1 MVFQKTKT
9 TILIMA
15 IFMAAVLM
23 SGCGGANTTVGILDV
38 EKVMGDSPKVKQLQ
52 DQLNVKG
59 KALSDQLEKDK
70 PGISEEEYQKR
81 QQAAYGEFLKMKQDL
96 ETEIDNSIKQAL
108 DQTAKEKNLG
118 IVLYKSGVAH
128 GGTDITEDVVKKMQ

>member
-1 MVFQKTKT
+1 MVSQQSKG
-9 TILIMA
+9 TILFLA
-15 IFMAAVLM
+15 LLLAALLV
-23 SGCGGANTTVGILDV
+23 SGCGSTNTAVGILDV
-38 EKVMGDSPKVKQLQ
+38 EKVMADSPKVKQMQ
-52 DQLNVKG
+52 EQLNVKG
-59 KALSDQLEKDK
+59 KALSDQLEKEK
-70 PGISEEEYQKR
+70 PGISDEEYQKR

-96 ETEIDNSIKQAL
+96 ETEIDNSIKKAL